1 MQCVEVP
8 EQPKGGKGKKQVKPT
23 KAARKR
29 FNLNT
34 IRKRQKGIG
43 ESGVWPQYEPCDC
56 HARGLFHNNNKD
68 FLVWVNEEDHTR
80 VIAMEKGG
88 NMKRVFER
96 FARGLGEVEKTIKNA
111 GHSYMWNKHLG
122 YILTCPSNL
131 GTGLRAGV
139 HVKLPLLSKDMKRFD
154 ALLDA
159 QRLQKRGTGGVDTE
173 ATGGTFDI
181 SNSDRLGF
189 SEVEMVQQV
198 IDGVDNMI
206 KMEKALEKKQNI
218 DSMVNKILQNKK

>member
-1 MQCVEVP
+1 M
-8 EQPKGGKGKKQVKPT
+8 
-23 KAARKR
+23 ARD
-29 FNLNT
+29 
-34 IRKRQKGIG
+34 
-43 ESGVWPQYEPCDC
+43 WPD
-56 HARGLFHNNNKD
+56 ARGIFHNHNKD

-88 NMKRVFER
+88 NMKKVFDR
-96 FARGLGEVEKTIKNA
+96 FARGLSEVERTIKEA
-111 GHSYMWNKHLG
+111 GHSYMWNEHLG

-154 ALLDA
+154 ALLEA
-159 QRLQKRGTGGVDTE
+159 QRLQKRGTGGVDTA

-189 SEVEMVQQV
+189 SEVQLVQQV
-198 IDGVDNMI
+198 IDGVDAMI
-206 KMEKALEKKQNI
+206 EMEKALERKENI
-218 DSMVNKILQNKK
+218 DHMVNKILSKKN